1 MTDGP
6 LEHEHTID
14 AIAKRLNSPND
25 HGMLGDFVLGA
36 VDGTITTF
44 AIVSGVAGAGLS
56 AGIAL
61 VLGLAN
67 VLADG
72 FSMAVGNYL
81 KARSD
86 RQMVDRYRAIEEK
99 HIRREPEGEQEEI
112 RQIFAGKGFEGSVLE
127 EVVHVI
133 TADRRRW
140 VDTMLTEEWGL
151 QVSPPSPFRVGL
163 VTFLAFVAAGFIP
176 LAPLFWSSSLGP
188 TNTFIASAC
197 ATACAFA
204 GIGAVR
210 GRVTNQS
217 ILYGAI
223 ETLGVGGLA
232 AILAYIVGDLLK
244 GYTGA

>member
-6 LEHEHTID
+6 LEHEHTAS
-14 AIAKRLNSPND
+14 AIAERLKAPND

-56 AGIAL
+56 AGVAL

-112 RQIFAGKGFEGSVLE
+112 RQIFAGKGFEGVVLE
-127 EVVHVI
+127 EVVQVI

-151 QVSPPSPFRVGL
+151 QVSPPSPVRVGA
-163 VTFLAFVAAGFIP
+163 VTFFAFVAAGMVP
-176 LAPLFWSSSLGP
+176 LLPMFWSTALGP
-188 TNTFIASAC
+188 ANTFIASAC
-197 ATACAFA
+197 ATALAFA

-210 GRVTNQS
+210 GRVTNHS
-217 ILYGAI
+217 MAYSAI
-223 ETLGVGGLA
+223 ETLVVGGIA
-232 AILAYIVGDLLK
+232 ATVAYVVGNLLK
-244 GYTGA
+244 GYAGA